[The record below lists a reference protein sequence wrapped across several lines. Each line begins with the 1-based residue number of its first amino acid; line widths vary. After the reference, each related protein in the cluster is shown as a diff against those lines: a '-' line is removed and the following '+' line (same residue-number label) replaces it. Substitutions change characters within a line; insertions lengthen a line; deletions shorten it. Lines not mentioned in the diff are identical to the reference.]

1 MFLLNYTFS
10 IFNIYYHETA
20 RQSSQGS
27 LKPKM
32 KDIDYIIR

>member
-10 IFNIYYHETA
+10 IFYIYYHETA

-27 LKPKM
+27 LKPRM
-32 KDIDYIIR
+32 KDMDYIIR